1 MSAEDLQIIIPAVY
15 PETTVEFDVV
25 AAFIMADPYDK
36 PEGWDIFWGQLGL
49 AWQKAYKGD
58 TSVQTMLS
66 CKQNPRE
73 DFYSFLVC
81 LHKIYHS
88 LIIGLSL
95 QNVQRV
101 AQWVLMELMSNIK

>member
-1 MSAEDLQIIIPAVY
+1 MSAEDLQIIIQAVD

-25 AAFIMADPYDK
+25 AAFITADPYDK

-49 AWQKAYKGD
+49 AWQKAYKC
-58 TSVQTMLS
+58 THYVVLQTKS
-66 CKQNPRE
+66 RGR
-73 DFYSFLVC
+73 FLLIFVC

-88 LIIGLSL
+88 LIVGLSL